1 MYYVFDPNENKN
13 ITEKVNT
20 EEQGTQVER
29 FDTENIN
36 IEPIRKYIHN
46 QETHHS
52 KNSFL
57 KEVDD
62 FMEKYDWE

>member
-36 IEPIRKYIHN
+36 IEPIRNWIDEWDNCHGDLIV
-46 QETHHS
+46 
-52 KNSFL
+52 F
-57 KEVDD
+57 
-62 FMEKYDWE
+62 